1 MRAIFLSAR
10 LIFVYLLAISFSVVA
25 VLGAFAWHELTSCR
39 SAQRSHLLSLAFAGS
54 SEVRL
59 ALDEQKAKDLPAQ
72 LPYKFEDKLRERL
85 ADLQGPEGLVSI
97 GALVEVQRYMPEM
110 KDVKSRFARA
120 TSIAITGSVPVEL
133 YGESSST
140 GQIEALT
147 LIGAGSPYAASSTFV
162 QKQKDEVNLAE
173 WIVAAV
179 PITFTD
185 GKLIG
190 VIVVQ
195 QPLYTWTHLVM
206 GAPRFMSL
214 LAAATLLGM
223 LPGLLAFVHVG
234 GSIARRIHKLSDYL
248 VVVGN
253 GVWNQRLNAFGLDE
267 ISGSYN
273 AYNKMMDKVQAGEA
287 KKQQVIKDSITAQQE
302 AEKAMA
308 TKSDFLANMSHEI
321 RTPMNGIIGTTSL
334 LLDTSLDT
342 EQEELVRMIGTSGE
356 SLLHLINDILDFSKL
371 ESAKMVL
378 ECMPV
383 NLSQLFRETMSIFA
397 FKAVEKGIEMNYH
410 MNEALPQNVL
420 GDFQRLKQVIVNL
433 VGNAVKFTEKGEIL
447 VLAQSVIRKTAM
459 GDTLYLHISVRDTG
473 IGIASEKSTQLF
485 QAFTQA
491 DNSTTRK
498 YGGTGLGLAI
508 SRKLCHLMGGE
519 VNVQSEEGKGSNFF
533 FELPLRP
540 APEDSEAMQEE
551 LSWQTFLRGSK
562 VRILYSNETTSKILM
577 HYCALWGM
585 APDACPLQ
593 LNTPVEDHLS
603 GAPSLVILEA
613 SPKFRELAE
622 QIAKSAGTQGMA
634 IVALIPIGSEAFK
647 QTLMRASGPHF
658 ASILKPVNRRDLMK
672 AMMLAV
678 RAQQATR
685 RVEKNNRRV
694 DSASGSTPAEAPTL
708 EVNATIVE
716 DPKITPEQATPIKL
730 KEAPK
735 PKENRPIFANDHP
748 ARILLVEDQP
758 MNQKLAK
765 LMLSKLGYEEVD
777 LAENGREAV
786 NMVNES
792 AYDIILMDLQ
802 MPEMGG
808 EAAAREIR
816 SNFALKQQPVIVA
829 VTGHALSGVKESCKE
844 AGMNHFLTKPVTLDD
859 LRGVIS
865 NSISPGMALA
875 S

>member
-1 MRAIFLSAR
+1 
-10 LIFVYLLAISFSVVA
+10 
-25 VLGAFAWHELTSCR
+25 
-39 SAQRSHLLSLAFAGS
+39 
-54 SEVRL
+54 
-59 ALDEQKAKDLPAQ
+59 
-72 LPYKFEDKLRERL
+72 
-85 ADLQGPEGLVSI
+85 
-97 GALVEVQRYMPEM
+97 
-110 KDVKSRFARA
+110 
-120 TSIAITGSVPVEL
+120 
-133 YGESSST
+133 
-140 GQIEALT
+140 
-147 LIGAGSPYAASSTFV
+147 
-162 QKQKDEVNLAE
+162 
-173 WIVAAV
+173 
-179 PITFTD
+179 
-185 GKLIG
+185 
-190 VIVVQ
+190 
-195 QPLYTWTHLVM
+195 
-206 GAPRFMSL
+206 
-214 LAAATLLGM
+214 
-223 LPGLLAFVHVG
+223 
-234 GSIARRIHKLSDYL
+234 
-248 VVVGN
+248 
-253 GVWNQRLNAFGLDE
+253 
-267 ISGSYN
+267 
-273 AYNKMMDKVQAGEA
+273 
-287 KKQQVIKDSITAQQE
+287 
-302 AEKAMA
+302 
-308 TKSDFLANMSHEI
+308 
-321 RTPMNGIIGTTSL
+321 
-334 LLDTSLDT
+334 
-342 EQEELVRMIGTSGE
+342 
-356 SLLHLINDILDFSKL
+356 
-371 ESAKMVL
+371 
-378 ECMPV
+378 
-383 NLSQLFRETMSIFA
+383 
-397 FKAVEKGIEMNYH
+397 
-410 MNEALPQNVL
+410 
-420 GDFQRLKQVIVNL
+420 
-433 VGNAVKFTEKGEIL
+433 
-447 VLAQSVIRKTAM
+447 
-459 GDTLYLHISVRDTG
+459 
-473 IGIASEKSTQLF
+473 
-485 QAFTQA
+485 
-491 DNSTTRK
+491 
-498 YGGTGLGLAI
+498 
-508 SRKLCHLMGGE
+508 
-519 VNVQSEEGKGSNFF
+519 
-533 FELPLRP
+533 
-540 APEDSEAMQEE
+540 MQEE

-593 LNTPVEDHLS
+593 LNTPVEDHLA

-622 QIAKSAGTQGMA
+622 QIAKSAGSQGMA
-634 IVALIPIGSEAFK
+634 IVALIPIGSEAYK

-658 ASILKPVNRRDLMK
+658 ASILKPVNRRDLMR

-708 EVNATIVE
+708 EVNATIIE
-716 DPKITPEQATPIKL
+716 DPKITPEQAAPIKP

>member
-10 LIFVYLLAISFSVVA
+10 LIVVYLLAVSFSIVTI
-25 VLGAFAWHELTSCR
+25 LGAFAWHELTSCR
-39 SAQRSHLLSLAFAGS
+39 GAQRSHLLSLAFAGAA
-54 SEVRL
+54 EVRL
-59 ALDEQKAKDLPAQ
+59 ALDEQKSKDLPAQ

-85 ADLQGPEGLVSI
+85 ADLHGPEGLVSI

-110 KDVKSRFARA
+110 KDAKNRFARA
-120 TSIAITGSVPVEL
+120 TSISMTGSVPVEL
-133 YGESSST
+133 STNNSTT

-147 LIGAGSPYAASSTFV
+147 LISAGSPYAASSTFV
-162 QKQKDEVNLAE
+162 QKHKGEVDLAE

-185 GKLIG
+185 GRLIG
-190 VIVVQ
+190 VIVIQ
-195 QPLYTWTHLVM
+195 QPLYTWTHLIA

-214 LAAATLLGM
+214 LAAATLLGIA
-223 LPGLLAFVHVG
+223 PGLLAFIYLG
-234 GSIARRIHKLSDYL
+234 GRITRRVHKLTDYL
-248 VVVGN
+248 VGVGN
-253 GVWNQRLNAFGLDE
+253 GVWNQRLNVFGLDE
-267 ISGSYN
+267 ISGAYS
-273 AYNKMMDKVQAGEA
+273 AYNKTMDKLQAEEA
-287 KKQQVIKDSITAQQE
+287 KKQQVIKESIAAQKE

-334 LLDTSLDT
+334 LLDTALDT

-371 ESAKMVL
+371 ESSKMVL

-397 FKAVEKGIEMNYH
+397 YKAVEKGVELNYH
-410 MNEALPQNVL
+410 MNEELPQNVL

-447 VLAQSVIRKTAM
+447 VLAQPIVRKTPM
-459 GDTLYLHISVRDTG
+459 GDMLFLHISVRDTG
-473 IGIASEKSTQLF
+473 IGIAPDKSTQLF

-508 SRKLCHLMGGE
+508 SRKLCRLMGGE

-551 LSWQTFLRGSK
+551 LSWQTFLRGIK
-562 VRILYSNETTSKILM
+562 VRILSSNETTSNILM
-577 HYCALWGM
+577 HYCGLWGM
-585 APDACPLQ
+585 APDARPLR
-593 LNTPVEDHLS
+593 LGSSVAEHLS

-613 SPKFRELAE
+613 APPARELAE
-622 QIAKSAGTQGMA
+622 QIAKSAGSQGMA
-634 IVALIPIGSEAFK
+634 IVGVMPIGSEAFK
-647 QTLMRASGPHF
+647 QNLMRAAGPHF
-658 ASILKPVNRRDLMK
+658 ASVLKPVNRRELMK

-685 RVEKNNRRV
+685 RVEHQNRREPS
-694 DSASGSTPAEAPTL
+694 SASLVTDVE
-708 EVNATIVE
+708 ATIV
-716 DPKITPEQATPIKL
+716 PQAEAAPIVPVRA
-730 KEAPK
+730 APK
-735 PKENRPIFANDHP
+735 PKENQPVFANEHP

-765 LMLSKLGYEEVD
+765 LMLAKLGYEDVD
-777 LAENGREAV
+777 LAENGQEAI
-786 NMVNES
+786 NMVNQS

-802 MPEMGG
+802 MPVMGG
-808 EAAAREIR
+808 EDATREIR
-816 SNFALKQQPVIVA
+816 GNFALKQQPVIVA

-844 AGMNHFLTKPVTLDD
+844 AGMNHFLTKPVSLAD

-865 NSISPGMALA
+865 NSITPGMALA